1 MIVYKKTLTISIGIF
16 FLFAV
21 ISVMLNFWN
30 DYEWITFIINWC
42 VGIAC
47 SAFVVMI
54 TTYIQYR
61 IKKYK
66 ITIEIASES
75 LVWLHKLYN
84 LMDLVDESNELKK
97 EELEKISSKYIEA
110 YTENTHKCLS
120 ISCEYATFS
129 KKSSEA
135 AKNINYVFVRVF
147 KLCTSKEY
155 DGKPL
160 NLIQKIKC
168 SIDIMGFLKDLDV
181 LLKPQSLLYI
191 KENLNELIKEPDK
204 DQVG

>member
-42 VGIAC
+42 VGMR
-47 SAFVVMI
+47 VV
-54 TTYIQYR
+54 
-61 IKKYK
+61 
-66 ITIEIASES
+66 
-75 LVWLHKLYN
+75 
-84 LMDLVDESNELKK
+84 
-97 EELEKISSKYIEA
+97 SSKYIEA